1 MKRRI
6 VAYVTLLLLLLAA
19 ACDRS
24 DSPQP
29 EATPAS
35 IPAIDGDAVLQHIK
49 VLSSDEFEGRF
60 PGTKGEDLT
69 VGYIEDQFQ
78 RLGLKPGNT
87 DGTYIQKVPMVGI
100 SADAAMSLV
109 FKGGKEEN
117 RLKYLV
123 DFVAWTRREAPAAG
137 LDDSPLVFVGYGIQ
151 APEFTWDDYKGLDVR
166 GKTLVMLVNDPPVP
180 DPGEPAKL
188 DPKVFGGDAMTYYGR
203 WTYKYDIGAEKGAAG
218 VLLVH
223 ETGPA
228 GYPWTVVQ
236 GFSGERFTLVTPE
249 KNMNKASVE
258 GWLSLEQARKLFA
271 MAGKDFDVLKK
282 EAVSRSFQPVPLPVT
297 ATVALRNTMRTIQSR
312 NVLAMLNGSDSK
324 MKNEYVI
331 YTAHWDHLGI
341 GQPVKGDKVYHGA
354 VDNAAGVA
362 GLIEIAKAFAG
373 QATPPK
379 RSLVFLA
386 VTAEEQG
393 LLGAE
398 YYTMHPVYPLERT
411 LADINL
417 EGLNVHGKTKDVT
430 IVGLGNSDLD
440 DSIRDAAS
448 AQGRVLRPDPEPE
461 KGMYYRS
468 DHFPFAKQGVP
479 ALEPDRGVDFIGKS
493 ADYGRRI
500 RIDYVAQDYH
510 KPCDNVKP
518 DWDMSGAVQ
527 DLQLFYRVGRQ
538 VADTDRYPQW
548 KPGAEFKAKRDAQ
561 LESGSVRK

>member
-1 MKRRI
+1 MKRWI
-6 VAYVTLLLLLLAA
+6 VACVTLVLVLVAA
-19 ACDRS
+19 SCDRS

-29 EATPAS
+29 QATPAGF
-35 IPAIDGDAVLQHIK
+35 PAIDGDAVLQHSK

-60 PGTKGEDLT
+60 PGTRGEDLT
-69 VGYIEDQFQ
+69 VGYIEDQFKK
-78 RLGLKPGNT
+78 LGLKPGNT

-100 SADAAMSLV
+100 TADPAMSLV
-109 FKGGKEEN
+109 FKGGKAET
-117 RLKYLV
+117 RLKFLA

-137 LDDSPLVFVGYGIQ
+137 LDNSPLVFVGYGIQ
-151 APEFTWDDYKGLDVR
+151 APEFNWDDYKGLDVS

-180 DPGEPAKL
+180 DPREPAKL
-188 DPKVFGGDAMTYYGR
+188 DPKVFGGNAMTYYGR

-236 GFSGERFTLVTPE
+236 GFSGERFTLVTPD
-249 KNMNKASVE
+249 KNMSKASVE

-271 MAGKDFDVLKK
+271 MAGKDFDALKK
-282 EAVSRSFQPVPLPVT
+282 QAVSRGFRPVPLPV
-297 ATVALRNTMRTIQSR
+297 AASVGLRNTMRTIQSR
-312 NVLAMLNGSDSK
+312 NVLAILDGSDPK
-324 MKNEYVI
+324 LKNEYVI

-341 GQPVKGDKVYHGA
+341 GQPVNGDKVYHGA
-354 VDNAAGVA
+354 IDNAAGVA

-373 QATPPK
+373 PAAPPK

-398 YYTMHPVYPLERT
+398 YYTTHAVYPLERT

-440 DSIRDAAS
+440 DYIRDAAS
-448 AQGRVLRPDPEPE
+448 AQGRVLQSDPEPE

-479 ALEPDRGVDFIGKS
+479 ALEPDRGVDFIGKP

-510 KPCDNVKP
+510 KPSDLVKP
-518 DWDMSGAVQ
+518 DWDLSGAVQ

-538 VADTDRYPQW
+538 VADADHYPQW
-548 KPGAEFKAKRDAQ
+548 KPGTEFKAKRDAQ
-561 LESGSVRK
+561 LKTGGVRK